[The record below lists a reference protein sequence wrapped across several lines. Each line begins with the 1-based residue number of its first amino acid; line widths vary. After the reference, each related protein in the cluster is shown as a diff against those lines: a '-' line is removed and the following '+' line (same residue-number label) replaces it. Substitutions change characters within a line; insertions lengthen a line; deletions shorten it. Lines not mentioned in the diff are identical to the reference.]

1 MKRII
6 LLLAMALVLA
16 ACGSTVSSETAVTVP
31 AESAQSAAPAETA
44 VPTAQP
50 TVETES
56 EPAADSA
63 EMAAIPGFPA
73 TTVAEASIVRD
84 RDWTQGTYAP
94 IVAIIE
100 YGDFQ

>member
-6 LLLAMALVLA
+6 LLLAIGLLLV
-16 ACGSTVSSETAVTVP
+16 ACSSSISSETAVTVP
-31 AESAQSAAPAETA
+31 DEPAQPATA
-44 VPTAQP
+44 VPDEQP
-50 TVETES
+50 AAETES

-63 EMAAIPGFPA
+63 EAAAIPGFPA
-73 TTVAEASIVRD
+73 TSVQEAGIVRD
-84 RDWTQGTYAP
+84 RDWTQGTDDP